1 MTFLC
6 VEDGAGNFTTVNP
19 ARRSCGPPNSMLCYA
34 FRLCQVYVFQWFT
47 QRPNPEGLDLLSL
60 ITTHKRQILKSAS
73 IISVITVV
81 SRILGYIRDQR
92 LTLLLGTTGI
102 ADSFILA
109 YRIPNILRRLVGE
122 GSMTASFIPVF
133 TDYMR
138 NKSREETWAFAN
150 RLFWTFSTIL
160 AALSVLGVIF
170 SPLAV
175 RAFSMFGKNQV
186 QIEAVYLNRLMFPYI
201 LFIGMAA
208 LAMAI
213 LNCFHVFGLPAA
225 TPILLNISFI
235 VCSMAVVWRHFSS
248 PAAALAVGV
257 LVGGI
262 FQFFLQVPQLVRRG
276 MNFQFAISF
285 TDPGVRRVSRLM
297 IPGFIGIGVAQ
308 INLLVD
314 TIFVNAKRMPEGSV
328 VSLYVADRVT
338 ELVLGGYAIAVAMAI
353 LPLMSHQ
360 AAAGDQEGMKK
371 TFGFSLRIVSFIT
384 IPAAVGL
391 VILRE
396 PIVQVLF
403 QHGLFVAEST
413 RLTARALLYYS
424 MGLPAFAAVKLIV
437 PAFYATQDTRTP
449 VRVAVYTLGVNI
461 VLNLIFLFYFFAK
474 FKNGGPAL
482 ASALAGYFNV
492 LVLFVVF
499 RLRFGRLGTWE
510 ILASVGKIAVCS
522 GLMGAMCW
530 SALRYSQFD
539 SIEHLLTR
547 LSVFVA
553 LIGGATLS
561 YLGLAWLMRC
571 DEISEVYGI
580 AFHRDRA
587 QAGKMGLMG

>member
-1 MTFLC
+1 MTHIL
-6 VEDGAGNFTTVNP
+6 
-19 ARRSCGPPNSMLCYA
+19 
-34 FRLCQVYVFQWFT
+34 
-47 QRPNPEGLDLLSL
+47 
-60 ITTHKRQILKSAS
+60 THKKQILKSAS
-73 IISVITVV
+73 IISIITVV
-81 SRILGYIRDQR
+81 SRTLGYVRDQR

-109 YRIPNILRRLVGE
+109 YRIPSILRRLVGE

-138 NKSREETWAFAN
+138 NRSREETWAFAN
-150 RLFWTFSTIL
+150 RLFWTFSAVL
-160 AALSVLGVIF
+160 AALTILGVIF

-175 RAFSMFGKNQV
+175 RMFSMFGKNQV

-213 LNCFHVFGLPAA
+213 LNCFHVFGMPAA

-235 VCSMAVVWRHFSS
+235 VFSTAAVWRYFES

-276 MNFQFAISF
+276 MNFQFGISF
-285 TDPGVRRVSRLM
+285 SDPGVRRVARLM
-297 IPGFIGIGVAQ
+297 VPGFIGIGVAQ

-314 TIFVNAKRMPEGSV
+314 TIFLNAKMMPEGSL

-338 ELVLGGYAIAVAMAI
+338 ELVLGGYAIAIATAS

-360 AAAGDQEGMKK
+360 AAAGNYEELKK
-371 TFGFSLRIVSFIT
+371 TFVFSMRIVSFIT

-403 QHGLFVAEST
+403 QHGLFAAEST

-437 PAFYATQDTRTP
+437 PAFYATQDTSTP
-449 VRVAVYTLGVNI
+449 VRVAGITLLANVA
-461 VLNLIFLFYFFAK
+461 LNLIFLFYFFPK
-474 FKNGGPAL
+474 LKNGGPAL

-492 LVLFVVF
+492 SILFMIF
-499 RLRFGRLGTWE
+499 RLRFGRLGTME
-510 ILASVGKIAVCS
+510 ILASIGKIAICASV
-522 GLMGAMCW
+522 MGGICW

-539 SIEHLLTR
+539 RSLT
-547 LSVFVA
+547 FF
-553 LIGGATLS
+553 
-561 YLGLAWLMRC
+561 LACLY
-571 DEISEVYGI
+571 SSP
-580 AFHRDRA
+580 
-587 QAGKMGLMG
+587 